1 MIIKSQKGFSLIEAL
16 IAIAI
21 LAIAIG
27 GLISLQTSFA
37 KGTVDRTVI
46 NSLIDAAS
54 SALTQCQAD
63 ENTASSLSY
72 KYEDEDKLIV
82 NVYLDKSCNVP
93 KDECSL
99 ITATSSAKGKT
110 FKLSTYVCNFRQE
123 V

>member
-21 LAIAIG
+21 LAIAIT
-27 GLISLQTSFA
+27 GLISLQASFA

-54 SALTQCQAD
+54 SALAQCQAD
-63 ENTASSLSY
+63 KNTASTLSY
-72 KYEDEDKLIV
+72 TYEDNLVV
-82 NVYLDKSCNVP
+82 NVSLDKSCNVTI
-93 KDECSL
+93 DECSK

-110 FKLSTYVCNFRQE
+110 FRLSTYVCNFK
-123 V
+123 